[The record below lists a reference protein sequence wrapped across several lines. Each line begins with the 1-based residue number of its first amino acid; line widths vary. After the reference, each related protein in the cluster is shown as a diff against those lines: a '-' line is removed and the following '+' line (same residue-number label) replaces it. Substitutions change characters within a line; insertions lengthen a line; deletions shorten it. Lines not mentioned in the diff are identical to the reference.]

1 MFYLKIL
8 GLQLNWHWTLVSQTE
23 NMYLG
28 SVDRENE
35 IKGFI
40 GNSYG
45 IIGYKRE
52 IRHGQF
58 IRTWERSV

>member
-1 MFYLKIL
+1 
-8 GLQLNWHWTLVSQTE
+8 
-23 NMYLG
+23 MYLG

-35 IKGFI
+35 IKGFV

-45 IIGYKRE
+45 IVGYKRE

-58 IRTWERSV
+58 IRTWERSA